1 MEASAIFPLT
11 CGTMHKH
18 LLAMNCRGIILFTLT
33 PIPTMVLNF
42 GMLDSIQEKMKHIYL
57 LNYTVSLVV
66 SVLLIVTLGSIY
78 LMRSWKVPLLDAK
91 ARADVRHQEIYMVF
105 PSTFYEFLFCVVWN
119 YSGERILYTQQ
130 VTEYCLCALENMSGL
145 ALNLFNVDCP
155 RNVIEA

>member
-1 MEASAIFPLT
+1 
-11 CGTMHKH
+11 
-18 LLAMNCRGIILFTLT
+18 
-33 PIPTMVLNF
+33 MVLNF

-119 YSGERILYTQQ
+119 
-130 VTEYCLCALENMSGL
+130 
-145 ALNLFNVDCP
+145 
-155 RNVIEA
+155 